1 MGGKNFC
8 VGVEGCK
15 GVELGVWTDIACWLA
30 EEETVWPGLRY
41 SSAIR
46 TASLPP
52 IAEARFL
59 ISSFSS

>member
-8 VGVEGCK
+8 VGVLGA
-15 GVELGVWTDIACWLA
+15 GVELGVLTMAWLD
-30 EEETVWPGLRY
+30 TCPGLRY

-59 ISSFSS
+59 INSFSS